1 MRCWL
6 IAIAVNQLIGY
17 PETLN
22 LPISLATVLRRRTFD
37 KKSVPKPTH
46 GNSGIALCCLRT
58 DVGILRQ
65 IKAFKQKCP
74 VRPPPKFDIR
84 RHHAQR
90 PTQRRA
96 SSFEHSISVS
106 SRKYGILLQP
116 LHYNQTDRWL
126 LGKPLQIYTCWNF
139 VRFWCRQKTDASI
152 FGSKRQDALSKKV
165 DSYFFSKS
173 GLQTLC

>member
-46 GNSGIALCCLRT
+46 GNWGIALCCLRT

-116 LHYNQTDRWL
+116 LHYNQTEPTA
-126 LGKPLQIYTCWNF
+126 GCWESPSRFTLVGTLF
-139 VRFWCRQKTDASI
+139 VFGADKKLTQAFLVRNVKT
-152 FGSKRQDALSKKV
+152 L
-165 DSYFFSKS
+165 
-173 GLQTLC
+173 